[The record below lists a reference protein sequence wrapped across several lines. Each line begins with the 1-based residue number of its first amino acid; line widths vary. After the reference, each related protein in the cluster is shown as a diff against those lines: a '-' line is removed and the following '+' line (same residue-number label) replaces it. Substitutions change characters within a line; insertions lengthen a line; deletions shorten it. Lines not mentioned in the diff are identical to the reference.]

1 MKSLVA
7 RSNSC
12 LFNKLQKLL
21 SPITI
26 RTYSSVIKC
35 NYQVAFYLILFSII
49 SFQLFGKKTAYIV
62 DHSLIPLHSLHHF
75 FQKHHEESG
84 RVLSARYD
92 HWPNLC
98 IQEEIDAAI
107 SILKSFDPSFVIRNN
122 VLLKEDQALLLL
134 SVAMGL
140 HGEVILKLALDHVPP
155 TLSKTMRGSSVLI
168 WFSFIS
174 DMTSKMGF
182 PLSPA
187 EVKSSFE
194 FLEQYCPKFLSSSIA
209 LEDILWSLT
218 GDNCCHFNKFV
229 ITPEESCLKCEQR
242 IQMHSSPTK
251 VIAHGST
258 GPLPASKLALECKEC
273 KTTYGIGHLTDQSG
287 AHIYPKGIH
296 SPFTEASNVS
306 YMDHN
311 FYKWKPS
318 LG

>member
-122 VLLKEDQALLLL
+122 VLLKEDQALLFL

-155 TLSKTMRGSSVLI
+155 TLSKTM
-168 WFSFIS
+168 
-174 DMTSKMGF
+174 
-182 PLSPA
+182 
-187 EVKSSFE
+187 
-194 FLEQYCPKFLSSSIA
+194 
-209 LEDILWSLT
+209 
-218 GDNCCHFNKFV
+218 
-229 ITPEESCLKCEQR
+229 
-242 IQMHSSPTK
+242 
-251 VIAHGST
+251 
-258 GPLPASKLALECKEC
+258 
-273 KTTYGIGHLTDQSG
+273 
-287 AHIYPKGIH
+287 
-296 SPFTEASNVS
+296 
-306 YMDHN
+306 
-311 FYKWKPS
+311 
-318 LG
+318 

>member
-155 TLSKTMRGSSVLI
+155 TLSKTMWGSSVL
-168 WFSFIS
+168 
-174 DMTSKMGF
+174 KMGF

-218 GDNCCHFNKFV
+218 GDNCCHFNKFI
-229 ITPEESCLKCEQR
+229 ITPEESCLKCE
-242 IQMHSSPTK
+242 
-251 VIAHGST
+251 
-258 GPLPASKLALECKEC
+258 
-273 KTTYGIGHLTDQSG
+273 
-287 AHIYPKGIH
+287 
-296 SPFTEASNVS
+296 
-306 YMDHN
+306 
-311 FYKWKPS
+311 
-318 LG
+318 